1 MSPSNSQT
9 PTPAPGV
16 PVVSERHAATGS
28 TPGQPAAPAT
38 LSRDLANFLVELS
51 IAFHKHAIYPAG
63 HPLLAHAV
71 DTVTTKLWGLLADR
85 PTLSIGIARRQLII
99 EGVATDPSHPLLHE
113 LANKLH
119 RHHLGAVK
127 FSAGI
132 TREELSDALA
142 TLAVDAGRME
152 HALGL
157 EADELSKRWLHVRVF
172 PLTYDKLELLDEEGD
187 ETAPP
192 VEGQMRAGRAAQLW
206 VGMARAALAA
216 DTADQPEAG
225 GEGEDDRS
233 LEPVAVAKAID
244 EHQREVAYDQVIVGY
259 MLQIA
264 DELKTAKGTETA
276 ALQKRISKMV
286 GALQPD
292 TLGRL
297 LEMSGDN
304 RQRRKF
310 VLDASQGMTVDAV
323 VDLVKAAADAEHQ
336 TISHSLV
343 RMFSKLAQHTRD
355 VDVTRRTL
363 ADSSL
368 REQVRRLITD
378 WSLDDPNPGAYG
390 LVLQEI
396 SRQAP
401 AGENRTGISLV
412 CEPERIVKMGLEVG
426 VLGTRV
432 EHAVTAL
439 LGRGRVAELLDILD
453 AAPYPAVADGI
464 WREIEQSDTL
474 RNVLAEDRIDFALL
488 SRMVKRMRLAAIT
501 PMLDALEVA
510 DDARTRE
517 RLLDLV
523 VSVGD
528 DTGPYLSARLP
539 TAAAALQRD
548 LLIALGRLS
557 RLPAHLELGPYQQH
571 PESIVRREAVRLM
584 LKQEGTRDATIA
596 AAVTDPDDR
605 TAFLALTAAQE
616 RCPEGA
622 VPLIMA
628 RVDRGELDASLRAL
642 GIRAVAGCHGPQRD
656 TVVLPW
662 LLALVRR
669 YTKWLRR
676 PKLNDKTPEVLAAL
690 GALASFWREHPDT
703 RDVLAMAMRSSD
715 ADIRQAVATPRVTG
729 SMRAVAS

>member
-1 MSPSNSQT
+1 MPAIDRPAGPPSQ
-9 PTPAPGV
+9 
-16 PVVSERHAATGS
+16 GS
-28 TPGQPAAPAT
+28 SVAPASGT

-99 EGVATDPSHPLLHE
+99 EGVATDPDHPLLHE

-127 FSAGI
+127 FSSGI

-152 HALGL
+152 RPVGL
-157 EADELSKRWLHVRVF
+157 DAEEISRRWEHVRVF
-172 PLTYDKLELLDEEGD
+172 PLTYDKLELLDEGD
-187 ETAPP
+187 DEPGAPSA
-192 VEGQMRAGRAAQLW
+192 EGQMRSGRAAQLW

-216 DTADQPEAG
+216 DTADQV
-225 GEGEDDRS
+225 EGEDDRA
-233 LEPVAVAKAID
+233 LEPVVVAKAID

-264 DELKTAKGTETA
+264 DELKAAKAGSTETV

-286 GALQPD
+286 GALQPE

-355 VDVTRRTL
+355 VDLTRRTM

-378 WSLDDPNPGAYG
+378 WTLDDPNPGAYG

-401 AGENRTGISLV
+401 VGENRTGISLV

-426 VLGTRV
+426 VVGTRV
-432 EHAVTAL
+432 ERAVTAL
-439 LGRGRVAELLDILD
+439 LNRGRVAELLDILD
-453 AAPYPAVADGI
+453 AAPDRAVADGI

-474 RNVLAEDRIDFALL
+474 RVVLAAERIDVALL
-488 SRMVKRMRLAAIT
+488 GRMVKRLRLAAIT
-501 PMLDALEVA
+501 PLLDALEVT
-510 DDARTRE
+510 DDAKTRE

-523 VSVGD
+523 VSIGD
-528 DTGPYLSARLP
+528 DAGPYLAQRLP
-539 TAAAALQRD
+539 TSPAPLQRD
-548 LLIALGRLS
+548 VLITLGRLS
-557 RLPAHLELGPYQQH
+557 RLPATLDMGAYLVH

-584 LKQEGTRDATIA
+584 LKPEGTRDATIVT
-596 AAVTDPDDR
+596 AVADPDDR

-616 RCPEGA
+616 RCPEAA
-622 VPLIMA
+622 VRVIMG
-628 RVDRGELDASLRAL
+628 RVDRGDLDASLRAL
-642 GIRAVAGCHGPQRD
+642 AIRAVAGSRGAERD
-656 TVVLPW
+656 ALVLPW
-662 LLALVRR
+662 LLAMVYRR
-669 YTKWLRR
+669 TKWLRR
-676 PKLNDKTPEVLAAL
+676 PKLEDKSPEMLAAL
-690 GALASFWREHPDT
+690 GAVASFWRDHPDAK
-703 RDVLAMAMRSSD
+703 DVLAMALRSKD
-715 ADIRQAVATPRVTG
+715 ADMRQAVATPRATG
-729 SMRAVAS
+729 SMRAIDQ